1 MTSPAVARRC
11 SHSRDRD
18 LSIVALRCGW
28 LRFPFGSA
36 ASRDVMGQGLRRGQR
51 ASARH
56 LPSRSLA
63 RELRPNPFGSD
74 TSCRR
79 SRRAQAGVACV
90 AEASFRSLLAR
101 ACLAS
106 IRLLRARSPPPGP
119 RPASLRSRFRSE
131 TGPPHTHPREGERDP
146 LHPRCLPSS
155 DSPCRG
161 SPRPP
166 QAVPS
171 LWSGDAGA
179 FFVPRA
185 ARAFDEA
192 SGSARTRSCAERDRL
207 QEPGTPP
214 LRPQRLQTTSTF
226 GSIRG

>member
-1 MTSPAVARRC
+1 MAAVPF
-11 SHSRDRD
+11 RDRGQ
-18 LSIVALRCGW
+18 SRCHGPGASPRSAC
-28 LRFPFGSA
+28 LGSA
-36 ASRDVMGQGLRRGQR
+36 PPVAIARARASPQPNRLGHLLSPLAASAGWSCLRRGGILPEPPGT
-51 ASARH
+51 SA
-56 LPSRSLA
+56 PGFDS
-63 RELRPNPFGSD
+63 P
-74 TSCRR
+74 
-79 SRRAQAGVACV
+79 
-90 AEASFRSLLAR
+90 
-101 ACLAS
+101 
-106 IRLLRARSPPPGP
+106 LRALSPPPQQSAP
-119 RPASLRSRFRSE
+119 FRSRFCG
-131 TGPPHTHPREGERDP
+131 TGPPHAHPREGEHDP

-155 DSPCRG
+155 DSPCRD

-179 FFVPRA
+179 FFVPHA

-192 SGSARTRSCAERDRL
+192 SGSVRTRSCAERDRL

>member
-1 MTSPAVARRC
+1 MSWARGFAEVSLPRLG
-11 SHSRDRD
+11 SSRRDRSRESFAPTHSARTP
-18 LSIVALRCGW
+18 LVAARGERRLE
-28 LRFPFGSA
+28 LP
-36 ASRDVMGQGLRRGQR
+36 ASRR
-51 ASARH
+51 S
-56 LPSRSLA
+56 PSGA
-63 RELRPNPFGSD
+63 
-74 TSCRR
+74 
-79 SRRAQAGVACV
+79 
-90 AEASFRSLLAR
+90 LLAR

-106 IRLLRARSPPPGP
+106 ICSCERDLRLPDPGP
-119 RPASLRSRFRSE
+119 LPCGRVPFPGQGRLTRTPAKGNAIRCTRGAF
-131 TGPPHTHPREGERDP
+131 HP
-146 LHPRCLPSS
+146 S

>member
-1 MTSPAVARRC
+1 MTSPAVAHRC
-11 SHSRDRD
+11 SRPRGHD
-18 LSIVALRCGW
+18 LSIEALSCGW
-28 LRFPFGSA
+28 LRFPFGNA
-36 ASRDVMGQGLRRGQR
+36 ASRDVMGQGLRRGQL

-90 AEASFRSLLAR
+90 AESSFRSPLAR
-101 ACLAS
+101 ARLAS
-106 IRLLRARSPPPGP
+106 IWPLRARSPPPQQSAP
-119 RPASLRSRFRSE
+119 LRSRFCR

-161 SPRPP
+161 SPCPP

-171 LWSGDAGA
+171 LWSNEAGA
-179 FFVPRA
+179 FFVPPA

-207 QEPGTPP
+207 QEPGAPP

-226 GSIRG
+226 GSVRG

>member
-1 MTSPAVARRC
+1 MSWARGFAEVSLPQLGTSR
-11 SHSRDRD
+11 RDRSRESFAPTHSARTP
-18 LSIVALRCGW
+18 LVAARGEHRLELPASRRRPSGVSWHERAW
-28 LRFPFGSA
+28 LRFCPCE
-36 ASRDVMGQGLRRGQR
+36 RDLR
-51 ASARH
+51 
-56 LPSRSLA
+56 LP
-63 RELRPNPFGSD
+63 EPW
-74 TSCRR
+74 
-79 SRRAQAGVACV
+79 
-90 AEASFRSLLAR
+90 
-101 ACLAS
+101 
-106 IRLLRARSPPPGP
+106 
-119 RPASLRSRFRSE
+119 PAPLRSRFRVLW
-131 TGPPHTHPREGERDP
+131 TGPPLAHPREGERDP

-192 SGSARTRSCAERDRL
+192 SGSARTRSCAERNRL

-226 GSIRG
+226 DSIRG

>member
-1 MTSPAVARRC
+1 MATLPFRERGQSR
-11 SHSRDRD
+11 SHGPGAPSRSAC
-18 LSIVALRCGW
+18 L
-28 LRFPFGSA
+28 GSA
-36 ASRDVMGQGLRRGQR
+36 SPYAIARARASPQPIRLGHLLSRLAACAGWSCLRRG
-51 ASARH
+51 
-56 LPSRSLA
+56 
-63 RELRPNPFGSD
+63 G
-74 TSCRR
+74 
-79 SRRAQAGVACV
+79 
-90 AEASFRSLLAR
+90 SFRFLLAR
-101 ACLAS
+101 ARLAS
-106 IRLLRARSPPPGP
+106 IRPFGRDLRLPE
-119 RPASLRSRFRSE
+119 LRFLAVAVPW
-131 TGPPHTHPREGERDP
+131 TGPPHAHPREGERDP
-146 LHPRCLPSS
+146 LHPRCLPSP

-179 FFVPRA
+179 FFVPPA

-226 GSIRG
+226 GSIRGSMCQIGRAHV

>member
-1 MTSPAVARRC
+1 MAVVPF
-11 SHSRDRD
+11 RDRGQP
-18 LSIVALRCGW
+18 RCHGPGASPRSAC
-28 LRFPFGSA
+28 LGSA
-36 ASRDVMGQGLRRGQR
+36 PPVAIARARASPQPIRLGHLLSPLAASAGWSCLRRGDL
-51 ASARH
+51 
-56 LPSRSLA
+56 LP
-63 RELRPNPFGSD
+63 E
-74 TSCRR
+74 
-79 SRRAQAGVACV
+79 
-90 AEASFRSLLAR
+90 
-101 ACLAS
+101 
-106 IRLLRARSPPPGP
+106 PPGTSAP
-119 RPASLRSRFRSE
+119 SFDLALSSAIYASRVPGPLPCGRGSVAE
-131 TGPPHTHPREGERDP
+131 TGPPHAHPREGERDP

-171 LWSGDAGA
+171 LWSGEAGA

-192 SGSARTRSCAERDRL
+192 SGSARTRSCAERDQL

>member
-11 SHSRDRD
+11 SRSRDRD
-18 LSIVALRCGW
+18 LSIVALSCGW
-28 LRFPFGSA
+28 LWFPFETT
-36 ASRDVMGQGLRRGQR
+36 ASRDVMGQGLRRGQL
-51 ASARH
+51 ASARR

-63 RELRPNPFGSD
+63 RELCPNPIGSD

-101 ACLAS
+101 ARLAS
-106 IRLLRARSPPPGP
+106 IRPFERDLRLPKIRSLAVAVPW
-119 RPASLRSRFRSE
+119 
-131 TGPPHTHPREGERDP
+131 TGPPHAHPREGERDP

-192 SGSARTRSCAERDRL
+192 SGSVRIRSCAERDRL